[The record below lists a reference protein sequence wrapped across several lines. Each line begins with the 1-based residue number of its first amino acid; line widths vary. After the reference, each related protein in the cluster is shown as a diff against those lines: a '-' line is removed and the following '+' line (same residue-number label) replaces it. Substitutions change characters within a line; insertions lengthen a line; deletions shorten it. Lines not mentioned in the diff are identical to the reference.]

1 MQETKFLSVNPT
13 DFFPTSFLQGDKSQF
28 IVLHAVDDSVAEE
41 GQSFTCQLVSADNGG
56 VLGSELDEATV
67 YIPANDKVEGVV
79 SIDPSARNIIAG
91 EPMQGYDGVFV
102 VRLVKKQDVY
112 VPFFHIR
119 SKVKTRFADT
129 RLLQTPHY
137 YGQFALSL
145 GKENPYIFFKF
156 NPLNTDNPLIRTL
169 YMASSLSVLTGL
181 EYI

>member
-56 VLGSELDEATV
+56 VLDSELDEATV

-119 SKVKTRFADT
+119 STVKPRFGTPAYYRHLTITDSLLCLWGKKTLTFSLNST
-129 RLLQTPHY
+129 RLIQT
-137 YGQFALSL
+137 
-145 GKENPYIFFKF
+145 
-156 NPLNTDNPLIRTL
+156 IR
-169 YMASSLSVLTGL
+169 
-181 EYI
+181 